1 MPICR
6 GHGHSQR
13 YHEENSNV
21 AFGEF
26 KFGPPFMRL
35 CYELGLEE
43 MAAAT
48 LTDKSDVENAQS
60 MFGQI
65 MSTDSRICQNL
76 KVLML
81 AMAGAVKESLSVLTL
96 ALGSSSPAFIKK
108 PEFTQEVVDLVRLR
122 SEDSPLMASVEQ
134 AVSHLQQAGQV
145 TQRNLD
151 KMLCHTP
158 MGTKRM
164 PMGIMDERR
173 ISQRTLRP
181 LQSTLLSE

>member
-1 MPICR
+1 MQSRRSLFGGIQSEAKEERVNIEGWPETASTPMPICR

-13 YHEENSNV
+13 CHLQLWVTQDHEENSNV

-35 CYELGLEE
+35 CYELGLED

-48 LTDKSDVENAQS
+48 LTDKSDVEKAQS
-60 MFGQI
+60 IFGQI
-65 MSTDSRICQNL
+65 MSIDSGICQNL

-96 ALGSSSPAFIKK
+96 TLGSSSPAFIKK
-108 PEFTQEVVDLVRLR
+108 PEFAQEVVDLVRLR

-134 AVSHLQQAGQV
+134 AVPTSSRQV
-145 TQRNLD
+145 R
-151 KMLCHTP
+151 
-158 MGTKRM
+158 
-164 PMGIMDERR
+164 
-173 ISQRTLRP
+173 
-181 LQSTLLSE
+181 